1 MLKLDYSSQLGK
13 IIYNTYTW
21 GFRRNFTAKIL
32 LLTLPAYVIC
42 SRVCPA
48 QSCRRHSNE
57 SPYHKHINMYKAHT
71 GFLCL
76 HLALAWPTETLQLSP
91 VYAIRGVIRPAHIVP
106 LCHCLY
112 SPSVVE
118 VVKEYK
124 WIAWLCEIFECL
136 PDSVDHGWVAKWSG
150 QKSLVH
156 TAAVPIMSGWVHE
169 CFLD

>member
-1 MLKLDYSSQLGK
+1 MRLLQELHGRNIYFLHYLRTWFAQEFVQLRVVLDIVMSL
-13 IIYNTYTW
+13 
-21 GFRRNFTAKIL
+21 
-32 LLTLPAYVIC
+32 
-42 SRVCPA
+42 
-48 QSCRRHSNE
+48 
-57 SPYHKHINMYKAHT
+57 YHKHINTYKAHT

-76 HLALAWPTETLQLSP
+76 HLTLAWLTETLQLSP
-91 VYAIRGVIRPAHIVP
+91 VYAIRGVIRPACIVP

-156 TAAVPIMSGWVHE
+156 SAAVPIMSGWVHE

>member
-1 MLKLDYSSQLGK
+1 MRLLQELHGRNICFLHYLRMCFAQEFVQLRVALDIAKSLS
-13 IIYNTYTW
+13 IINT
-21 GFRRNFTAKIL
+21 
-32 LLTLPAYVIC
+32 LT
-42 SRVCPA
+42 
-48 QSCRRHSNE
+48 
-57 SPYHKHINMYKAHT
+57 HT

-76 HLALAWPTETLQLSP
+76 HLTLVWPTETLQLSP
-91 VYAIRGVIRPAHIVP
+91 VYAIRSTIRPAHSVP
-106 LCHCLY
+106 LCHSLY